1 MPHTVIETPL
11 EQDSARYDLTAL
23 RREFPVLEREVNG
36 KALIYLDNAA
46 TSQTPQPV
54 IDVFSDYYSRYNAN
68 IHRGLHTLADEAT
81 AAFEGTRQ
89 RVKGFLNAEDARQII
104 FTRGTTEAI
113 NLVAQSWGRNQLH
126 PGDEVLISMLEHHSN
141 IVPWQLLAAE
151 RGFTIK
157 VIPVDSDGALDMDA
171 YRELL
176 SERTKLVAVNHVSN
190 ALGTINPVK
199 EMAALAH
206 QFGALILIDGAQAA
220 PHQRVDVQDI
230 DADFYA
236 FSGHKV
242 YGPTGVGVLY
252 GKKALLEAMPPWQG
266 GGEMIDTVSFDVGTT
281 FAAIPHKFEAGT
293 PAIAEVIALG
303 RALEWM
309 EGVGVEAISAW
320 EGVLLHHA
328 TQAVS
333 QVDGLRILGTAPN
346 KAGVLSFVV
355 DGVHAQDI
363 GLLIDQLGVAIRT
376 GHHCAQPLLHHFGV
390 DATCRAS
397 FAAYNTLEEVE
408 TFVAAL
414 NRVIGMVR

>member
-1 MPHTVIETPL
+1 M
-11 EQDSARYDLTAL
+11 SSTAL
-23 RREFPVLEREVNG
+23 DNAAGFARPPYDVLALRQDFPILDREVHG
-36 KALIYLDNAA
+36 KPLIYLDNAA
-46 TSQTPQPV
+46 TSQTPQQV
-54 IDVFSDYYSRYNAN
+54 IDVFSAYYSRYNAN

-89 RVKGFLNAEDARQII
+89 RVKAFLNAEDPRQII

-113 NLVAQSWGRNQLH
+113 NLVAQTWGRTHLDA
-126 PGDEVLISMLEHHSN
+126 GDEVLISLLEHHSN

-151 RGFTIK
+151 RGFTLK
-157 VIPVDSDGALDMDA
+157 VIPVDETGALDMQA

-206 QFGALILIDGAQAA
+206 RQGALILVDGAQAT
-220 PHQRVDVQDI
+220 PHQAVDVQAI

-242 YGPTGVGVLY
+242 YGPTGAGVLY

-266 GGEMIDTVSFDVGTT
+266 GGEMIKTVSFGAGTT
-281 FAAIPHKFEAGT
+281 FAGIPHKFEAGT

-303 RALEWM
+303 RALEWV
-309 EGVGVEAISAW
+309 EGVGVAAIGEW
-320 EGVLLHHA
+320 ENVLLQHA

-333 QVDGLRILGTAPN
+333 SIDGLRILGTAPN

-355 DGVHAQDI
+355 DGAHSQDI

-397 FAAYNTLEEVE
+397 FAAYNTLEEVDA
-408 TFVAAL
+408 FVAAL

>member
-36 KALIYLDNAA
+36 KPLIYLDNAA

>member
-1 MPHTVIETPL
+1 MPHSVIEKPHAHTHEPF
-11 EQDSARYDLTAL
+11 DVAAL
-23 RREFPVLEREVNG
+23 REDFPILHREVHG
-36 KALIYLDNAA
+36 KPLIYFDNAA
-46 TSQTPQPV
+46 TSQTPRQV
-54 IDVFSDYYSRYNAN
+54 IEVISDYYSRYNAN
-68 IHRGLHTLADEAT
+68 IHRGLHTLSDEAT
-81 AAFEGTRQ
+81 AAFEGTRH
-89 RVKGFLNAEDARQII
+89 RVQAFLNAEDVRQII

-113 NLVAQSWGRNQLH
+113 NLVAQSWGRVNLG

-151 RGFTIK
+151 RGFTMK
-157 VIPVDSDGALDMDA
+157 VIPVDERGALDMPA

-199 EMAALAH
+199 EMATLAH
-206 QFGALILIDGAQAA
+206 QHGALILVDGAQAT
-220 PHQRVDVQDI
+220 PHQKVDVQDI

-252 GKKALLEAMPPWQG
+252 GKKALLDAMPPWQG
-266 GGEMIDTVSFDVGTT
+266 GGEMIKTVSFDAGTT
-281 FAAIPHKFEAGT
+281 FAETPHKFEAGT

-309 EGVGVEAISAW
+309 ESVGVEKISAW
-320 EGVLLHHA
+320 EAVLLSHA

-333 QVDGLRILGTAPN
+333 NIEGLRILGTAPH

-355 DGVHAQDI
+355 EGAHSQDI

-397 FAAYNTLEEVE
+397 FAAYNTLDEVDR
-408 TFVAAL
+408 FVAAL